1 MQLMPR
7 IPGKWYPE
15 EAWTADMER
24 NIKKHSNYVA
34 TEDSYFSDQE
44 NFPIEFSEQQAAAI
58 RNAFNSVV
66 HGDKS
71 WTESPDFN
79 KLLGELEKKQSENK
93 PVTKE
98 EIDWL
103 VEQLANMQAFNPAG
117 YLSLPIVD
125 QL

>member
-1 MQLMPR
+1 
-7 IPGKWYPE
+7 
-15 EAWTADMER
+15 
-24 NIKKHSNYVA
+24 
-34 TEDSYFSDQE
+34 
-44 NFPIEFSEQQAAAI
+44 
-58 RNAFNSVV
+58 V

-71 WTESPDFN
+71 WTESPDFK

-125 QL
+125 QLQKDSKVHKQSPAPLSL

>member
-1 MQLMPR
+1 MQLLPR

-15 EAWTADMER
+15 EAWTADMEQ
-24 NIKKHSNYVA
+24 NIKKLTAHDEIEN
-34 TEDSYFSDQE
+34 EDAYFSDQD
-44 NFPIEFSEQQAAAI
+44 NFPMEFSEGQETAI

-71 WTESPDFN
+71 WTESPDFS

-103 VEQLANMQAFNPAG
+103 VEQLANM
-117 YLSLPIVD
+117 
-125 QL
+125 